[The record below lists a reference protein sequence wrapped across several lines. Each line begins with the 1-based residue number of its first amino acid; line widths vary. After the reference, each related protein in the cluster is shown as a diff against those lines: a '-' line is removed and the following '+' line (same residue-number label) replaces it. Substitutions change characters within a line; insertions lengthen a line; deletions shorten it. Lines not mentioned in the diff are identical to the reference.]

1 MLVPPEQAMINRP
14 LRVAVVLAEVMV
26 APAEHKWAAIHTD
39 PTAAA
44 TVEEQ
49 VQVVHM
55 AAMADQG
62 Q

>member
-1 MLVPPEQAMINRP
+1 MLPEQAMINRP
-14 LRVAVVLAEVMV
+14 LRVAVVLAEIMV

-39 PTAAA
+39 PTAAV

-49 VQVVHM
+49 VQVVQ
-55 AAMADQG
+55 MADSADQE